1 MREINIQV
9 FDDKSLKTNNSN
21 LGNKLDNGI
30 TKLIFNFDNCSF
42 YETLTHRYVA
52 LKNNNLDIFYLVNI
66 TNNYFVLSD
75 FYTKQAGNYEVLVIL
90 SDREILDGNIDND
103 GTNFVSNSIKMTIT
117 DNFLNN
123 NFEIKTNEE
132 AI

>member
-30 TKLIFNFDNCSF
+30 TKLNFNFDNCSF
-42 YETLTHRYVA
+42 YETLTYRYVA
-52 LKNNNLDIFYLVNI
+52 LKNYNLDIFYLVPI
-66 TNNYFVLSD
+66 QENYFVLSD
-75 FYTKQAGNYEVLVIL
+75 FYTKQPGTYDLLIIL
-90 SDREILDGNIDND
+90 SNREITDGNIDND

-117 DNFLNN
+117 DNFLNDE
-123 NFEIKTNEE
+123 FIIKTNEE

>member
-9 FDDKSLKTNNSN
+9 FDDKNLKTNNSN

-30 TKLIFNFDNCSF
+30 TKLNFNFDNCSF
-42 YETLTHRYVA
+42 YETLTYRYVA

-66 TNNYFVLSD
+66 TDNYFVLSD
-75 FYTKQAGNYEVLVIL
+75 FYTKQPGNYDLLVIL
-90 SDREILDGNIDND
+90 SNREITNGNIDND

-117 DNFLNN
+117 DNFLND

>member
-30 TKLIFNFDNCSF
+30 TKLNFNFDNCSF
-42 YETLTHRYVA
+42 YETLTYRYVA

-66 TNNYFVLSD
+66 TDNYFILSD
-75 FYTKQAGNYEVLVIL
+75 FYTKQPGNYDLLVIL
-90 SDREILDGNIDND
+90 SNREITDGNIDND

-117 DNFLNN
+117 DNFLND